1 MQPMTRKEVA
11 EALEL
16 VANSDVCQENQILGA
31 ILLIASS
38 QLKSADS
45 ELTTLRGMV
54 DEVLSVASESK
65 GVVGFHLNG
74 AVASW
79 EELFEWMQ

>member
-1 MQPMTRKEVA
+1 MQTMTMTEVA

-16 VANSDVCQENQILGA
+16 VANSDVCKENHLLGA

-38 QLKSADS
+38 ELKSADA
-45 ELTTLRGMV
+45 ELNTLRGRL
-54 DEVLSVASESK
+54 DEVLSVASESQ
-65 GVVGFHLNG
+65 GVYGFHLNG
-74 AVASW
+74 AIAYW

>member
-1 MQPMTRKEVA
+1 MQPITREEVA

-16 VANSDVCQENQILGA
+16 VANSDACKENHTLGA

-38 QLKSADS
+38 QLKSADT
-45 ELTTLRGMV
+45 ELTTLKGQI
-54 DEVLSVASESK
+54 DEVLSVASESQ

-74 AVASW
+74 AIAYW